1 MNGDRWYRRLLRLLP
16 FDMRSDYG
24 GAMEQ
29 VFREERRDARRRGA
43 HGAVLAWMHAVGDVL
58 AIGPREHAAQMAQDV
73 RYTLR
78 NMRRQAG
85 FAVVAVVTLAL
96 GIGANT
102 AIFSVIHAVMLA
114 PLPYGQPEAL
124 ASVTNHWPGSARGG
138 MSDPEYLDYAE
149 RSRSLRIAAMAGVAM
164 NLVGGTGDP
173 ERVTGALVTANTFD
187 VLGTQP
193 VLGRAF
199 ADGEDREGRTNLV
212 LLSDALW
219 RRRFASD
226 PSIVGRVVNVDGIPC
241 TVIGVL
247 GPAFQ
252 LPMEFESASS
262 IDVIRPIRLDP
273 AAPRIKRGGP

>member
-102 AIFSVIHAVMLA
+102 AIFSVVHAVMLA

-149 RSRSLRIAAMAGVAM
+149 RSRSAPHRGD
-164 NLVGGTGDP
+164 GGRGDEP
-173 ERVTGALVTANTFD
+173 
-187 VLGTQP
+187 
-193 VLGRAF
+193 
-199 ADGEDREGRTNLV
+199 
-212 LLSDALW
+212 
-219 RRRFASD
+219 RRRHRRSRTRHRRARHGEHVRRARHAAGARPRRSRPARTARGARTSSCSQTRCGAAAS
-226 PSIVGRVVNVDGIPC
+226 P
-241 TVIGVL
+241 
-247 GPAFQ
+247 
-252 LPMEFESASS
+252 
-262 IDVIRPIRLDP
+262 PIR
-273 AAPRIKRGGP
+273 RSSEGSST